1 MAMLTKD
8 TGFDH
13 AAAGREVFRYQK
25 AGRTR
30 AYSLK
35 AVADDIAELW
45 VVSCQ
50 RGKAGKARKLLT
62 FECLED
68 TAPFLLDVERELRA
82 GGWTEI

>member
-45 VVSCQ
+45 VDRNLS
-50 RGKAGKARKLLT
+50 LT
-62 FECLED
+62 IRDC
-68 TAPFLLDVERELRA
+68 
-82 GGWTEI
+82 